1 MNGEICHGA
10 ESKEHGHENGQ
21 LCHDGEHIL
30 KKKNQFEINLLFA
43 ILATVWYFFGVGG
56 GSYIYQT
63 GKVFL

>member
-10 ESKEHGHENGQ
+10 ESKEHGHENGE

-30 KKKNQFEINLLFA
+30 YKKNQRQINLLFA
-43 ILATVWYFFGVGG
+43 ILATFWWGG
-56 GSYIYQT
+56 GGGHT